1 MAQLCLGMATSH
13 LAHIVNARDLGDPQ
27 QVATFDAGYRRLAD
41 ALDQTAP
48 DVSLIISAEH
58 VNKFFID
65 NMPAFAIGMFDAFA
79 GPVEARTREYGIPYR
94 RVPSD
99 LAFARYLIER
109 GLDEGVDWAVIESWD
124 VDHGF
129 MVPLFKLDPDA
140 RHPMVPVF
148 INCASPPLPSPR
160 RCYAVGRW
168 LADAI
173 RQWDSGKRVAVI
185 ATGGLSHSVGSVQ
198 QGFIDV
204 DFDRRFLDDFC
215 AGRGD
220 ALAALSDAAIS
231 ATGSATGEI
240 RSWIV
245 LAGAF
250 AGRPVERVM
259 YEAIRGF
266 DTGCAQCLIR

>member
-1 MAQLCLGMATSH
+1 VAQLCLGLATSH
-13 LAHIVNARDLGDPQ
+13 LAHIVNARDLGDPH
-27 QVATFDAGYRRLAD
+27 QVAVFDAGYRRLAD
-41 ALDQTAP
+41 ALAEAAP
-48 DVSLIISAEH
+48 DVSLIISADH

-65 NMPAFAIGMFDAFA
+65 NMPAFAIGMFDAFS
-79 GPVEARTREYGIPYR
+79 GPIESRTRNFGVPYR

-99 LAFARYLIER
+99 LRLARHLIER
-109 GLDEGVDWAVIESWD
+109 GLDEGVDWAVIESWE

-140 RHPMVPVF
+140 RHRMVPIF

-168 LADAI
+168 LAEAI
-173 RQWDSGKRVAVI
+173 ARWDDDKRVAI
-185 ATGGLSHSVGSVQ
+185 LATGGLSHSVGSLQ
-198 QGFIDV
+198 QGWIDV

-215 AGRGD
+215 AGRGE
-220 ALAALSDAAIS
+220 ALARLSDAEIG

-240 RSWIV
+240 RSWIA

-250 AGRPVERVM
+250 AGRTAERVM
-259 YEAIRGF
+259 YEPIHGF

>member
-13 LAHIVNARDLGDPQ
+13 LAHIVNARELGDPQ
-27 QVATFDAGYRRLAD
+27 QVA
-41 ALDQTAP
+41 
-48 DVSLIISAEH
+48 I
-58 VNKFFID
+58 
-65 NMPAFAIGMFDAFA
+65 FDAFS
-79 GPVEARTREYGIPYR
+79 GPVETRTRNFGVPYR

-99 LAFARYLIER
+99 FGFARYLIER

-140 RHPMVPVF
+140 RHPMVPIF

-173 RQWDSGKRVAVI
+173 RQWDSNKRVAII

-220 ALAALSDAAIS
+220 ALAALSDTEIS

-250 AGRPVERVM
+250 AGRPVERV
-259 YEAIRGF
+259 
-266 DTGCAQCLIR
+266 

>member
-1 MAQLCLGMATSH
+1 MAQLCLGLATSH
-13 LAHIVNARDLGDPQ
+13 LAHIVNARQLGDPA
-27 QVATFDAGYRRLAD
+27 QVATFDAGYRRLARAFAD
-41 ALDQTAP
+41 AALDVAL
-48 DVSLIISAEH
+48 VVSAEH

-65 NMPAFAIGMFDAFA
+65 NMPAFAVGMFDAFS
-79 GPVEARTREYGIPYR
+79 GPIESRTRNFSVPYR
-94 RVPSD
+94 SVPSD
-99 LAFARYLIER
+99 LRLARHLIER
-109 GLDEGVDWAVIESWD
+109 GLDEGVDWAVIESWE

-140 RHPMVPVF
+140 RHRMVPIF

-168 LADAI
+168 LAEAI
-173 RQWDSGKRVAVI
+173 ARWDDDKRVAI
-185 ATGGLSHSVGSVQ
+185 LATGGLSHSVGSLQ
-198 QGFIDV
+198 QGWIDV

-215 AGRGD
+215 AGRGE
-220 ALAALSDAAIS
+220 ALARLSDAEIS

-250 AGRPVERVM
+250 AGRTAERVM
-259 YEAIRGF
+259 YEPIHGF